1 MCRPAEFVLVDT
13 GGLMSDAAQLP
24 PEQRA
29 AVAKALSDT
38 GLPQVLQRAG
48 MGPLC
53 AWPTK
58 PQDCIWLV
66 RVPRPAGLRW
76 QPFLQ

>member
-1 MCRPAEFVLVDT
+1 MDT

-38 GLPQVLQRAG
+38 GLPQVLNNPSSDVAPRAR
-48 MGPLC
+48 PP
-53 AWPTK
+53 WNRTT
-58 PQDCIWLV
+58 
-66 RVPRPAGLRW
+66 PRARLPCDNRMFSGA
-76 QPFLQ
+76 